1 MAGSGKDNNGGS
13 LERLLLPED
22 AAKILNLSTSW
33 LAKARVDGNG
43 PAFVKIGR
51 AVRYR
56 EASLRT
62 SSELPEQTRRHWA
75 TSLRQIAKAL
85 DRPLAVI
92 PARYSAVRADL
103 VGIVLVS
110 TRAIPTKIPTNCLDA
125 NN

>member
-56 EASLRT
+56 EASLRKYIQ
-62 SSELPEQTRRHWA
+62 EQTR
-75 TSLRQIAKAL
+75 TS
-85 DRPLAVI
+85 
-92 PARYSAVRADL
+92 
-103 VGIVLVS
+103 
-110 TRAIPTKIPTNCLDA
+110 TN
-125 NN
+125 NGE